1 MRTPMQIL
9 LSISC
14 TSTEEQL
21 TETIQSTL
29 AYTRDV
35 FRSE

>member
-1 MRTPMQIL
+1 MEIH

-14 TSTEEQL
+14 TSTQEQL

-29 AYTRDV
+29 AYKRDM